1 MQAWLRAQWGVEARV
16 LHDRPPAFFR
26 PLPPQER
33 HELLTLTPKPNPDP

>member
-26 PLPPQER
+26 PLPQQECPG
-33 HELLTLTPKPNPDP
+33 LLRLGLGVWA